1 MPVAD
6 DDVNTTLSPSQKVVA
21 LAADMLGVAGIG
33 FTVTLVPAL
42 ASLGQPAVVT
52 IRV

>member
-21 LAADMLGVAGIG
+21 LAADMPGVAGIG
-33 FTVTLVPAL
+33 FTVTPVPAL
-42 ASLGQPAVVT
+42 AALSTPAVVT
-52 IRV
+52 FTV